1 MILSLLIVL
10 GIILLIILTLIIF
23 ILLLV
28 LCSPIRYQFSGSL
41 NDEPEGDISVKW
53 APVLLRITV
62 TYHNKQLEYIVRLL
76 GGVVMTNTPAKISWI
91 GRKFFSFGE
100 SDDEE
105 YEAGENVEENTL
117 SDGEKSFQNVSSD
130 KESPKEEIKRQTTK
144 KAENNRKF
152 SRKRHRKKESFVNRI
167 QKKIR
172 NLQRKIREILHTLK
186 KANQKREALSRVYHS
201 KRFEQVKV
209 DLKKYV
215 GEIFR
220 ILKPDRLEGNIRFG
234 LENPANTGY
243 ILGIFAM
250 LLPFYQ
256 GFLTVE
262 PDFTQQILEGY
273 LQGKGKIRL
282 IFVVKLVIKV
292 ILNKYLIKVTKKV
305 QTILEA

>member
-1 MILSLLIVL
+1 MILSILKVI

-28 LCSPIRYQFSGSL
+28 LFSPIRYQFSGSL

-144 KAENNRKF
+144 KAEYNRTYINSTIKY
-152 SRKRHRKKESFVNRI
+152 SKSIRK
-167 QKKIR
+167 
-172 NLQRKIREILHTLK
+172 
-186 KANQKREALSRVYHS
+186 
-201 KRFEQVKV
+201 
-209 DLKKYV
+209 
-215 GEIFR
+215 
-220 ILKPDRLEGNIRFG
+220 
-234 LENPANTGY
+234 
-243 ILGIFAM
+243 
-250 LLPFYQ
+250 
-256 GFLTVE
+256 
-262 PDFTQQILEGY
+262 
-273 LQGKGKIRL
+273 
-282 IFVVKLVIKV
+282 
-292 ILNKYLIKVTKKV
+292 
-305 QTILEA
+305 